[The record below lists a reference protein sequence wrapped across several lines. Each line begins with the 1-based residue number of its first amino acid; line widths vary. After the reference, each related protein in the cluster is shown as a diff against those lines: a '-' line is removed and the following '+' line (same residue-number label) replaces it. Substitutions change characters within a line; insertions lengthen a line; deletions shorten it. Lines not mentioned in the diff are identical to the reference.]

1 MSSLLR
7 RWVRSLA
14 AGLGLVVCCG
24 FAALP
29 FGCKV
34 ADESPVT
41 ETQDADAE
49 VRLTAPPFRD
59 DTPGTLL
66 VWVREDGDFQTT
78 SKVGDVP
85 VGRRDVVRVIFDKQS
100 PSSPEMVWVADLNH
114 KRSDGSYATK
124 SLNRKDWESRGI
136 ELRRARVD
144 AQKPKPPDAQA
155 VAATGLQAIVY
166 GADWCKPCHMAEDY
180 LKQHGVQ
187 VTKKNIEED
196 PEAQAEMRQKLK
208 AAGLGG
214 ASIPVLDVAGTLLVG
229 FSPTAVDTALRR
241 ASPKP

>member
-1 MSSLLR
+1 LSTQIR
-7 RWVRSLA
+7 RSVHSIC
-14 AGLGLVVCCG
+14 AGLGLVVWG
-24 FAALP
+24 AHGSVLL
-29 FGCKV
+29 GCKV
-34 ADESPVT
+34 ADENPLS
-41 ETQDADAE
+41 ETQDAAAE
-49 VRLTAPPFRD
+49 VSLTAPSFRD

-78 SKVGDVP
+78 SKVSDVP
-85 VGRRDVVRVIFDKQS
+85 GGRRSVVRVIFDKQS
-100 PSSPEMVWVADLNH
+100 PSSSEVVWVANLND
-114 KRSDGSYATK
+114 KRPDGSYATK

-136 ELRRARVD
+136 ELRRVRVD
-144 AQKPKPPDAQA
+144 AQKPKSPDAQA

-187 VTKKNIEED
+187 VTKKDIEED
-196 PEAQAEMRQKLK
+196 SQAHAEMRQKLK

-241 ASPKP
+241 AAAKP